1 MAPTPNPKPAART
14 PPATDHPPLRLTQT
28 VKGSGCAAKLAPGDL
43 DRALC
48 GLDLPVDENLMI
60 GLDRADDAGVYR
72 ISDELAL
79 VQTIDF
85 FPPMVDDP
93 YSFGQIAAANALSD
107 IYAMGGTPRT
117 AMNVVA
123 FPAKTLDISVLR
135 TIIEG
140 GLAIMREAGVVLVG
154 GHTVEDS
161 ELKYGLS
168 VTGFIHPDRILTK
181 KNLKAG
187 DCLILTKPI
196 GTGIITTAIKAGL
209 ASAALTEQVTR
220 AMATLNRDAAM
231 VMQAY
236 PVHACTEITSFGFL
250 GHLAE
255 MVVDSGHGVRI
266 RAADVPHYPEALEWA
281 AMGLIPAGAYNNKS
295 FRGAFVEFAPTIP
308 QRVQDL
314 LFDPQTSGGLLIA
327 VAAPAAPDLLRA
339 LHAKGIAA
347 AALVGEV
354 IAAPHEKIIV
364 A

>member
-1 MAPTPNPKPAART
+1 MPNPSI
-14 PPATDHPPLRLTQT
+14 RLTQT
-28 VKGSGCAAKLAPGDL
+28 VKGAGCAAKLAPGDL

-48 GLDLPVDENLMI
+48 GLELPVDANLI
-60 GLDRADDAGVYR
+60 VGLDRADDAGVYR

-107 IYAMGGTPRT
+107 VYAMGGTPKT

-123 FPAKTLDISVLR
+123 FPAKTMDISILR

-140 GLAIMREAGVVLVG
+140 GLAMMREAGVVLVG

-181 KNLKAG
+181 KALQQG
-187 DCLILTKPI
+187 DCLILTKPL
-196 GTGIITTAIKAGL
+196 GTGIVTTAIKAGL
-209 ASAALTEQVTR
+209 AGEALTAKVTR
-220 AMATLNRDAAM
+220 AMTTLNRESAL
-231 VMQAY
+231 VMQEY
-236 PVHACTEITSFGFL
+236 PVHACTDITGFGFL

-266 RAADVPHYPEALEWA
+266 QSANIPHYSEALEWA
-281 AMGLIPAGAYNNKS
+281 AMGLIPAGAYNNRK
-295 FRGAFVEFAPTIP
+295 FRGTFVDFAATVS
-308 QRVQDL
+308 QKVQDL

-327 VAAPAAPDLLRA
+327 VAAKAAPA
-339 LHAKGIAA
+339 LCDALTARGVMEAA
-347 AALVGEV
+347 IVGTV
-354 IAAPHEKIIV
+354 GDAPVDKIIV
-364 A
+364 E